1 MSGHVAYL
9 RGENAEEAV
18 LLGWICLLAHSLFL
32 PILPLVPALGYLV
45 ATARAMTE
53 DEPALPPVGFRSLF
67 GSGVRASAICLAY
80 GLVPIAV
87 GAITITLAGTAAIDP
102 GSGESILFLTG
113 STVTL
118 FVVLTGLY
126 LLPIALC
133 RYATGDLRDSFLD
146 RTVLPVA
153 THAAYFIGWTSALV
167 LFAAGWFAGGVIE
180 LVPIFGPILAPLIW
194 WVVSLAATR
203 RIAVGYRAT

>member
-1 MSGHVAYL
+1 MSKHAGYL

-18 LLGWICLLAHSLFL
+18 LTGWICLLAHSLFL
-32 PILPLVPALGYLV
+32 PMLALVPALGYLV
-45 ATARAMTE
+45 ATTRAMIE
-53 DEPALPPVGFRSLF
+53 EESALPPVEFRSLF
-67 GSGVRASAICLAY
+67 VSGAGASAVCLAY
-80 GLVPIAV
+80 GLVPAAV
-87 GAITITLAGTAAIDP
+87 GAITISLAGTAVIDP

-133 RYATGDLRDSFLD
+133 RYAVSGLRDALPDRSF
-146 RTVLPVA
+146 LPVA

-167 LFAAGWFAGGVIE
+167 LLAAGWFAGGVVE
-180 LVPIFGPILAPLIW
+180 LLPVVGPVLAPLIW
-194 WVVSLAATR
+194 WVVALAAAR
-203 RIAVGYRAT
+203 RLAVGYRAA